1 MSVIETMTSASRRDQ
16 LCCQMNK
23 LQKIC
28 QEVIQKKPFLSVSDN
43 DAVDDQAQADKVVN
57 YDSDQEDL
65 VLPVLDFIWEVNC
78 RGKDNIL
85 QVVSDL
91 EIEPRM

>member
-1 MSVIETMTSASRRDQ
+1 
-16 LCCQMNK
+16 
-23 LQKIC
+23 
-28 QEVIQKKPFLSVSDN
+28 VIQKKPFLSVSDN